1 MKFSSH
7 HDIKLSQ
14 TEVFDRLSE
23 FEVFER
29 MAIKRGA
36 RVNRIDE
43 SEDISEGLKWRIGF
57 TFRGRN
63 RSFEV
68 NLIEADVPNSLVFD
82 ADNPSVAG
90 KTRIDVIPLS
100 RTQTRLKV
108 EAVIQQKTLGARLL
122 VQSMKLARSKFNR
135 RFARRVQDLAEGLEA
150 GFE

>member
-43 SEDISEGLKWRIGF
+43 SEDISEGLSG
-57 TFRGRN
+57 G
-63 RSFEV
+63 
-68 NLIEADVPNSLVFD
+68 
-82 ADNPSVAG
+82 
-90 KTRIDVIPLS
+90 
-100 RTQTRLKV
+100 
-108 EAVIQQKTLGARLL
+108 LGL
-122 VQSMKLARSKFNR
+122 
-135 RFARRVQDLAEGLEA
+135 RFADAIDPLK
-150 GFE
+150 